1 MKLKKKHGFS
11 YFFPYFLHIGGGLFL
26 TVLFLTV
33 LFLAPSCGKKGPPIP
48 PVIEGNVLAAP
59 DNLAVSLEENR
70 LTLTWTHT
78 IDPKTAKLSPEA
90 FEVYMA
96 TKDVAACEGCPFVF
110 KSMGVVPL
118 PDRVYH
124 GSLVPGFHYYFRVQA
139 IGKDEMKSGYSKT
152 SYVDFTK

>member
-1 MKLKKKHGFS
+1 MKLKKKYGFPHFS
-11 YFFPYFLHIGGGLFL
+11 SNFLHMRGGLFL
-26 TVLFLTV
+26 TILFLTV

-48 PVIEGNVLAAP
+48 PVIEGNVLAVP
-59 DNLAVSLEENR
+59 DNLAASLEENIV
-70 LTLTWTHT
+70 TLTWTHT
-78 IDPKTAKLSPEA
+78 IDPKTAKIAPGA

-96 TKDVAACEGCPFVF
+96 TKDAAACEGCPFVF

-118 PDRVYH
+118 PEMVYH
-124 GSLVPGFHYYFRVQA
+124 GSLVPGFHYYFRVRA